1 MCLVART
8 EVFSGES
15 ANLPGR
21 TKIDLFQQLIDLISA
36 LETCFEAKRAPTL
49 QVPAPDTWD
58 IGLIWQ
64 DASSTCCFN
73 SGWVCAV

>member
-64 DASSTCCFN
+64 APVVSILVGFVQCEHS
-73 SGWVCAV
+73 